1 MIPTEILT
9 LFGGSITGFIFK
21 FMSER
26 SKDNQKGFEMLMK
39 KNEFM
44 EQTRNAAANRAQGS
58 AGQWVRR
65 VIVLSV
71 LFGVI
76 LAPFLATI
84 LSIPVVLEVDIQ
96 KPIFFGLFGTRPD
109 KMFVESIGYVLIPEI
124 RQALTAIIGFY
135 FGQSTV
141 K

>member
-21 FMSER
+21 FMAQR
-26 SKDNQKGFEMLMK
+26 SQDNQKKFEMLMDRNK
-39 KNEFM
+39 FAED
-44 EQTRNAAANRAQGS
+44 TRNAAAKRATGS
-58 AGQWVRR
+58 AGSWVRR
-65 VIVLSV
+65 FIVISIM
-71 LFGVI
+71 FGVI
-76 LAPFLATI
+76 LAPFMATL
-84 LSIPVVLEVDIQ
+84 LSIPVVLEVDQ
-96 KPIFFGLFGTRPD
+96 TKPILFGLFGNRTE
-109 KMFVESIGYVLIPEI
+109 KIFVESLGYVLIPEI

>member
-21 FMSER
+21 FMAQR
-26 SKDNQKGFEMLMK
+26 SQDNQKKFEMLMERNK
-39 KNEFM
+39 FAED
-44 EQTRNAAANRAQGS
+44 TRNAAAQRATGS
-58 AGQWVRR
+58 AGSWVRR
-65 VIVLSV
+65 FIVISIM
-71 LFGVI
+71 FGVI
-76 LAPFLATI
+76 LAPFMATL
-84 LSIPVVLEVDIQ
+84 LSIPVVLEVDQ
-96 KPIFFGLFGTRPD
+96 TKPILFGLFGSRTE
-109 KMFVESIGYVLIPEI
+109 KIFVESIGYVLIPEI

>member
-9 LFGGSITGFIFK
+9 LFCGSITGFIFK

-26 SKDNQKGFEMLMK
+26 SKDNQKRFEMLMK

-44 EQTRNAAANRAQGS
+44 EQTRNAAAKRDNSS

-84 LSIPVVLEVDIQ
+84 MSIPVVLEVDIQ
-96 KPIFFGLFGTRPD
+96 RPIFFGLFGTRPD

>member
-21 FMSER
+21 FISQR
-26 SKDNQKGFEMLMK
+26 SKDNQQKFEMLLK
-39 KNEFM
+39 
-44 EQTRNAAANRAQGS
+44 RNQLLEDSREAAAKRENNS

-65 VIVLSV
+65 FIVVSIM
-71 LFGVI
+71 FGVI
-76 LAPFLATI
+76 LAPFIATF
-84 LSIPVVLEVDIQ
+84 LSIPVILEVDNK
-96 KPIFFGLFGTRPD
+96 KPIFFGLFGSSTE
-109 KMFVESIGYVLIPEI
+109 KIFVESFGYVLIPEI

-135 FGQSTV
+135 FGQSSA

>member
-21 FMSER
+21 FMAQR
-26 SKDNQKGFEMLMK
+26 SQDNQKKFEMLMK
-39 KNEFM
+39 RNQFAED
-44 EQTRNAAANRAQGS
+44 TRNAAAERAKGS

-65 VIVLSV
+65 FIVISIM
-71 LFGVI
+71 FGVI
-76 LAPFLATI
+76 LAPFLATL
-84 LSIPVVLEVDIQ
+84 LSIPVVLEVDTQ
-96 KPIFFGLFGTRPD
+96 KPILFGLFGSRPE
-109 KMFVESIGYVLIPEI
+109 KLFVESMGYVLIPEI